1 MAAALRF
8 LYRVIRTSPGVGNG
22 ETSTAQTSSRHLHS
36 TIRAIK
42 GVIFDMDGTLTIPVL
57 NFSEMRARI
66 GLPQGADILAAVA
79 NMVADERERAM
90 EIIEECEEEGREVDR
105 SDFCQFSVQVSFYFH
120 RV

>member
-8 LYRVIRTSPGVGNG
+8 LYRIIRTSPGVGNG
-22 ETSTAQTSSRHLHS
+22 ETSTTQIHSRHLHS

-57 NFSEMRARI
+57 NFNEMRARI

-79 NMVADERERAM
+79 NMATDERERAM
-90 EIIEECEEEGREVDR
+90 EIIEECEEEGWEVDR
-105 SDFCQFSVQVSFYFH
+105 SNFLFSMQVLFYFH